1 MKELKTKQELIS
13 LLNQD
18 ERIIKIKSLEH
29 FIDSSP
35 ELYKLLE
42 RKKEVSKQMVMCRHI
57 GLDNAYLEYKKEYEE
72 IDILIASYPNV
83 DEYMELLDEVYND
96 LQIMV
101 SYIED
106 KINKKLEE

>member
-1 MKELKTKQELIS
+1 MLKE
-13 LLNQD
+13 D
-18 ERIIKIKSLEH
+18 ERVIKIKSLEKI
-29 FIDSSP
+29 IDSSP

-57 GLDNAYLEYKKEYEE
+57 GLDNAYLEYKKEFEE
-72 IDILIASYPNV
+72 IDVLIASYPNV
-83 DEYMELLDEVYND
+83 EEYMDLLDEVYND

-106 KINKKLEE
+106 KINRKIEE